1 MKETDIAG
9 ILTSTH
15 TIALVG
21 ASDKPDR
28 PSYRVMKYLL
38 DQGYH
43 VIPVSPKV
51 AGKTLLG
58 QQGYGTLADVPEKVD
73 MVDVFRNSEAAWGV
87 AQEAIAIGA
96 KTLWMQLG
104 VINEQAAV
112 LARDAGLNVVMDRC
126 PAIEIPRL
134 GPRRIKNPRKAKT
147 FRDWFRDQ
155 LRRRGAWSCLRMV
168 CASSSM
174 DGCSGCSSCNSLLS
188 WASAR

>member
-1 MKETDIAG
+1 MKQTDIES
-9 ILTSTH
+9 ILKNTK

-28 PSYRVMKYLL
+28 PSYRVMAYLL
-38 DQGYH
+38 DQGYR

-58 QQGYGTLADVPEKVD
+58 QQGYGTLAELPEPVD
-73 MVDVFRNSEAAWGV
+73 MVDVFRNSEAAWEV
-87 AQEAIAIGA
+87 AKDAIAIGA

-112 LARDAGLNVVMDRC
+112 LAQDAGMNVVMDRC

-134 GPRRIKNPRKAKT
+134 GLAK
-147 FRDWFRDQ
+147 
-155 LRRRGAWSCLRMV
+155 
-168 CASSSM
+168 
-174 DGCSGCSSCNSLLS
+174 
-188 WASAR
+188 

>member
-1 MKETDIAG
+1 MTESDIAD
-9 ILTSTH
+9 ILNTTR

-51 AGKTLLG
+51 AGKELLG
-58 QQGYGTLADVPEKVD
+58 QKGYATLAEVPEKID

-87 AQEAIAIGA
+87 AQEAVAIGA
-96 KTLWMQLG
+96 KVLWLQLG

-112 LARDAGLNVVMDRC
+112 LARNAGLSVVMDRC

-134 GPRRIKNPRKAKT
+134 GLAK
-147 FRDWFRDQ
+147 
-155 LRRRGAWSCLRMV
+155 
-168 CASSSM
+168 
-174 DGCSGCSSCNSLLS
+174 
-188 WASAR
+188 

>member
-38 DQGYH
+38 DQG
-43 VIPVSPKV
+43 ITSFRFRQSCWQNT
-51 AGKTLLG
+51 AGPAGVWHAGRSSGKSR
-58 QQGYGTLADVPEKVD
+58 YGRCFPE
-73 MVDVFRNSEAAWGV
+73 FRSGV
-87 AQEAIAIGA
+87 GRSAGSDRHRRENPLDA
-96 KTLWMQLG
+96 TG

-134 GPRRIKNPRKAKT
+134 GLAK
-147 FRDWFRDQ
+147 
-155 LRRRGAWSCLRMV
+155 
-168 CASSSM
+168 
-174 DGCSGCSSCNSLLS
+174 
-188 WASAR
+188 

>member
-58 QQGYGTLADVPEKVD
+58 QKGYGTLADVPEKVD

-96 KTLWMQLG
+96 K
-104 VINEQAAV
+104 QAAV

-134 GPRRIKNPRKAKT
+134 GLAK
-147 FRDWFRDQ
+147 
-155 LRRRGAWSCLRMV
+155 
-168 CASSSM
+168 
-174 DGCSGCSSCNSLLS
+174 
-188 WASAR
+188 

>member
-58 QQGYGTLADVPEKVD
+58 PAGVWHAGRRSGKGRYG
-73 MVDVFRNSEAAWGV
+73 
-87 AQEAIAIGA
+87 
-96 KTLWMQLG
+96 
-104 VINEQAAV
+104 
-112 LARDAGLNVVMDRC
+112 RC
-126 PAIEIPRL
+126 FP
-134 GPRRIKNPRKAKT
+134 
-147 FRDWFRDQ
+147 
-155 LRRRGAWSCLRMV
+155 
-168 CASSSM
+168 
-174 DGCSGCSSCNSLLS
+174 
-188 WASAR
+188 

>member
-21 ASDKPDR
+21 KRQTRSSQLSRDEISTR
-28 PSYRVMKYLL
+28 P
-38 DQGYH
+38 GYH

-58 QQGYGTLADVPEKVD
+58 QQGMARWQT
-73 MVDVFRNSEAAWGV
+73 FRKKSIWSMFSVIQKAAWGV

-96 KTLWMQLG
+96 KTLWMQL

-112 LARDAGLNVVMDRC
+112 LARDAGLNVVMDCC

-134 GPRRIKNPRKAKT
+134 GLAK
-147 FRDWFRDQ
+147 
-155 LRRRGAWSCLRMV
+155 
-168 CASSSM
+168 
-174 DGCSGCSSCNSLLS
+174 
-188 WASAR
+188 

>member
-51 AGKTLLG
+51 AGKTLL
-58 QQGYGTLADVPEKVD
+58 
-73 MVDVFRNSEAAWGV
+73 
-87 AQEAIAIGA
+87 
-96 KTLWMQLG
+96 
-104 VINEQAAV
+104 
-112 LARDAGLNVVMDRC
+112 
-126 PAIEIPRL
+126 
-134 GPRRIKNPRKAKT
+134 
-147 FRDWFRDQ
+147 
-155 LRRRGAWSCLRMV
+155 
-168 CASSSM
+168 
-174 DGCSGCSSCNSLLS
+174 
-188 WASAR
+188 

>member
-1 MKETDIAG
+1 MKDNELVD
-9 ILTSTH
+9 ILTSTR

-38 DQGYH
+38 YQGYH

-58 QQGYGTLADVPEKVD
+58 QQGYATLAEVPEKVD
-73 MVDVFRNSEAAWGV
+73 MVDVFRQSEAAWGV

-112 LARDAGLNVVMDRC
+112 LAREAGLKVVMDRC
-126 PAIEIPRL
+126 PAIDIPRL
-134 GPRRIKNPRKAKT
+134 GLAK
-147 FRDWFRDQ
+147 
-155 LRRRGAWSCLRMV
+155 
-168 CASSSM
+168 
-174 DGCSGCSSCNSLLS
+174 
-188 WASAR
+188 

>member
-1 MKETDIAG
+1 MKQADIET
-9 ILTSTH
+9 ILKNTR

-28 PSYRVMKYLL
+28 PSYRVMAYLL
-38 DQGYH
+38 DQGYE

-58 QQGYGTLADVPEKVD
+58 QQGYGTLAEIPKKVD
-73 MVDVFRNSEAAWGV
+73 MVDVFRNSEAAWEV
-87 AQEAIAIGA
+87 AREAIAIGA

-112 LARDAGLNVVMDRC
+112 LAQDAGLSVVMDKC

-134 GPRRIKNPRKAKT
+134 GLAK
-147 FRDWFRDQ
+147 
-155 LRRRGAWSCLRMV
+155 
-168 CASSSM
+168 
-174 DGCSGCSSCNSLLS
+174 
-188 WASAR
+188 

>member
-1 MKETDIAG
+1 MVGMSALSYTLLNSLEEIMKETDIAG

-58 QQGYGTLADVPEKVD
+58 QQGYGTLADVPEKV
-73 MVDVFRNSEAAWGV
+73 FQCYGV
-87 AQEAIAIGA
+87 YPRGLLRYPHHQELYRRAGIAGR
-96 KTLWMQLG
+96 
-104 VINEQAAV
+104 V
-112 LARDAGLNVVMDRC
+112 
-126 PAIEIPRL
+126 
-134 GPRRIKNPRKAKT
+134 
-147 FRDWFRDQ
+147 
-155 LRRRGAWSCLRMV
+155 
-168 CASSSM
+168 
-174 DGCSGCSSCNSLLS
+174 
-188 WASAR
+188 